1 MCTFSA
7 RHTLLILA
15 GLAAL
20 AARPA
25 PSAPTPRGWTPEQ
38 MLQLPRL
45 ADVRLSP
52 DGRQAAYTLTVP
64 VISTTQSEYRT
75 RIHLVNADGTG
86 DRELDT
92 GGRNA
97 STPRWSPDGTRLAY
111 LMSRQVWVQPLS
123 GGPAFQ
129 VTQAPE
135 GVSGYSWSPDGRQL
149 AYLMTDGL
157 SPARQQAI
165 REKDDAFWV
174 DEDPALTRL
183 YVLPVPSA
191 SAAPASGRLLT
202 PGRFNVTAQFD
213 WSPDGR
219 SIAFARTPT
228 PNADDA
234 GRTDLSV
241 VNLETGAITT
251 LAAAPVAESDP
262 RYSPDG
268 KWIAFSLGGEVPRW
282 TTINRLAVL
291 PAAGGSPRLLP
302 ETFDSRPTLLGWNAA
317 GTELLFNEVRGT
329 LTRVSAMGFETGAV
343 RDLYTGPD
351 YLSGLTLSPSRRGF
365 GCLTETPE
373 RVPEAAVGETD
384 SFSPRPVTRVGAGA
398 PRLPVGHT
406 EVVRWKSDKKWEVEG
421 LLTYPVDYRKGQRVP
436 LLVLIHGGPAGA
448 FAQTFTGRTALFPV
462 AAFSA
467 RGYAVLSPNVRGSTG
482 YGKKFQDQNHRDWGG
497 SDYRD
502 VMSGVDH
509 VIKLGVADPERLGI
523 MGWSYGGYL
532 SGWTITQTHRF
543 KAASF
548 GAGVSNGISQTGT
561 TDIPSARLNYFDA
574 WPWDDPQIYLS
585 RSPLMHVR
593 NVTTPTLIMHGEQ
606 DHRVPIQQSY
616 EYYHALKRCGVP
628 VKMLVLPRQA
638 HGPSEPKMLLRVMN
652 TNLDWFD
659 QHLHP
664 EPPAR

>member
-1 MCTFSA
+1 MP
-7 RHTLLILA
+7 TLQIRVAFLTLA
-15 GLAAL
+15 CASLLGV
-20 AARPA
+20 RSGY
-25 PSAPTPRGWTPEQ
+25 SAPAANGWTPEQ
-38 MLQLPRL
+38 MIQLPRL

-52 DGRQAAYTLTVP
+52 DGRQVAYSLTVP

-97 STPRWSPDGTRLAY
+97 STPRWSPDGKHLAY
-111 LMSRQVWVQPLS
+111 LMARQVYIQPVS
-123 GGPAFQ
+123 GGTPVWA
-129 VTQAPE
+129 TDASE
-135 GVSGYSWSPDGRQL
+135 GVSGYSWSPDGQQL

-174 DEDPALTRL
+174 DADPAMSRL
-183 YVLPVPSA
+183 YVVPVPEGT
-191 SAAPASGRLLT
+191 APPRPGRLLT
-202 PGRFNVTAQFD
+202 PGSFSVTAQFD
-213 WSPDGR
+213 WSPDSK

-228 PNADDA
+228 PGADDA

-241 VNLETGAITT
+241 VNVSSGVVTT
-251 LAAAPVAESDP
+251 LAETPVAESDP

-282 TTINRLAVL
+282 TTINRLAILPASGGKTRVL
-291 PAAGGSPRLLP
+291 PD
-302 ETFDSRPTLLGWNAA
+302 TFDSRPTLLGWSAN
-317 GTELLFNEVRGT
+317 GSELLFTEVRGT
-329 LTRVSAMGFETGAV
+329 LTRVSAMGFETGVV

-351 YLSGLTLSPSRRGF
+351 YLSGISLSPSRRGF

-373 RVPEAAVGETD
+373 RVPSAAIGSAD
-384 SFSPRPVTRVGAGA
+384 IFSPRSITGMGSAA
-398 PRLPVGHT
+398 PRLSTGRT
-406 EVVRWKSDKKWEVEG
+406 EVVRWKSDRKWEIEG
-421 LLTYPVDYRKGQRVP
+421 LLTYPVDYRPGKRVP

-448 FAQTFTGRTALFPV
+448 FGQTFTGRTALFPV
-462 AAFSA
+462 AAFAA

-532 SGWTITQTHRF
+532 SGWAITQTHRF

-585 RSPLMHVR
+585 RSPLMHAR

-638 HGPSEPKMLLRVMN
+638 HGPSEPKMLFRVMN

-664 EPPAR
+664 ER